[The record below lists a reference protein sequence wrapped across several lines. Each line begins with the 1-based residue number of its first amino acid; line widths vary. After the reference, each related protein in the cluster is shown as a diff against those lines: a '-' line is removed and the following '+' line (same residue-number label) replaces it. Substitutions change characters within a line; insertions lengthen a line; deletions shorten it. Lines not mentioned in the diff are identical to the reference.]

1 MKPLCLL
8 LALFAPF
15 LALPASAEESGQQA
29 LTYSQYPYRFGSDN
43 PLKPKSP
50 ILLQF
55 SQAVDP
61 DAIPRHFQLYDKTND
76 RFAAILAKAPSEE
89 EIRKLKRDEG
99 KLPPLD
105 TFVVIEPSVD
115 LPLGGSWY
123 LNGRAG
129 MKSLDGTHE
138 IVEGKL
144 NFVGSLQPFAI
155 DEVETSNEYDSDRY
169 IRIRHN
175 KRHLSSE
182 FTAEKLGDFVSVS
195 PVPND
200 FAIEIGQYRI
210 LLKGDFQ
217 FGIEY
222 RVSVKDGLFA
232 YDTTRL
238 DQSFVGITKFT
249 PNEGFIAF
257 PAFTTTQN
265 ASGHRRFDV
274 KTGNLTGLRTRV
286 KKLDGKDL
294 ILAIREYDDKYEGW
308 GEKQSVDFSTV
319 PGSTVYDQFR
329 GSTAGIDKSE
339 TVSMNWSDL
348 TEGAQTGSFYLCS
361 EGKSATRESRR
372 IGAQSIIQLTD

>member
-15 LALPASAEESGQQA
+15 LALSAAAEESGQKA
-29 LTYSQYPYRFGSDN
+29 LTYSQHPYRFASDN

-61 DAIPRHFQLYDKTND
+61 DVIPRHFQLYDKTND

-89 EIRKLKRDEG
+89 EVRRLKRDEG
-99 KLPPLD
+99 KLPPLN
-105 TFVVIEPSVD
+105 TFVVIKPSVD

-129 MKSLDGTHE
+129 MKSLDGAYE

-144 NFVGSLQPFAI
+144 NFVGSLQAFAI

-175 KRHLSSE
+175 KRRLSSE
-182 FTAEKLGDFVSVS
+182 FTPEKLADFVGVS
-195 PVPND
+195 PKPEN
-200 FAIEIGQYRI
+200 FAIEIGQFRI

-217 FGIEY
+217 FGIDY

-238 DQSFVGITKFT
+238 DQSFVGITNFI
-249 PNEGFIAF
+249 PNEGFISF

-286 KKLDGKDL
+286 KKLEGKDL
-294 ILAIREYDDKYEGW
+294 IL
-308 GEKQSVDFSTV
+308 
-319 PGSTVYDQFR
+319 
-329 GSTAGIDKSE
+329 
-339 TVSMNWSDL
+339 
-348 TEGAQTGSFYLCS
+348 
-361 EGKSATRESRR
+361 
-372 IGAQSIIQLTD
+372 